1 MMIYVDTRERKL
13 YPLINSLNENFSIHS
28 ETLDLGDIVIKD
40 KDDREVFI
48 IERKSVADLAA
59 SIIDGRYKEQSFR
72 LSNCGIEIHRVIYI
86 IEGNLDNIPR
96 NCPIKNKKT
105 LNSALL
111 TLSLQKGF
119 TVYHTQT
126 IVETAELILLLTEQS
141 NKAERKP
148 DCDTADDY
156 SRVCK
161 RVKKANITPT
171 VATEILLAQI
181 PGVSISVAKAIV
193 NDFATME
200 LVIETI
206 KHNPSAIDAL
216 TLSTKS
222 GGKRKIPAKTSNI
235 LKEYLLC
242 DTANITE

>member
-13 YPLINSLNENFSIHS
+13 YPLINSLNENFNIESR
-28 ETLDLGDIVIKD
+28 TLDLGDIVVKD
-40 KDDREVFI
+40 KDDNEVFI

-96 NCPIKNKKT
+96 NSPIKNKKT

-141 NKAERKP
+141 NKAERKS

-161 RVKKANITPT
+161 RVKKANITEDNIG
-171 VATEILLAQI
+171 AIMISQI
-181 PGVSISVAKAIV
+181 PGISTTTAQ
-193 NDFATME
+193 
-200 LVIETI
+200 VIMDKFKTI
-206 KHNPSAIDAL
+206 KNMIDVYSKDQECL
-216 TLSTKS
+216 DDIMLKTK
-222 GGKRKIPAKTSNI
+222 GGEKKLNKTVINNLKKYI
-235 LKEYLLC
+235 LQ
-242 DTANITE
+242 

>member
-13 YPLINSLNENFSIHS
+13 YPLINSLNENFNIQSY
-28 ETLDLGDIVIKD
+28 TLDLGDIVVKD
-40 KDDREVFI
+40 KEDHEVFI

-96 NCPIKNKKT
+96 NSPIKNKKT
-105 LNSALL
+105 LNSAIL

-141 NKAERKP
+141 NKAERKS
-148 DCDTADDY
+148 DCDATDDY

-171 VATEILLAQI
+171 VATEILLGQI

-193 NDFATME
+193 SDFPTME
-200 LVIETI
+200 IVIETI
-206 KHNPSAIDAL
+206 KNNPSLIDAL

-222 GGKRKIPAKTSNI
+222 GGKRRIPAKTSNI
-235 LKEYLLC
+235 LREYLLC
-242 DTANITE
+242 DTADINE